1 ERRSRKRQSKIE
13 GCSTK
18 PLPPKLKQKLN
29 QSLHYQT
36 ASALRKTLTTDTS
49 WLGSRTCAV
58 GLLEDRLMVF

>member
-1 ERRSRKRQSKIE
+1 RSRKRQSKIE

-36 ASALRKTLTTDTS
+36 ASALRKTLTTDTDGTLS
-49 WLGSRTCAV
+49 ALFFNS
-58 GLLEDRLMVF
+58 VFL